1 MTVFPNYPSYLGGSY
16 MKIQGLATTFGYRV
30 AILTLENMTQF
41 IITHSSSEDR
51 ENLEVAII
59 GLLLRYYF

>member
-1 MTVFPNYPSYLGGSY
+1 